1 MAEVLL
7 ETVGRAGYVFA
18 GTHSV
23 IEAKTLPPNTLAQKA
38 ELIALTQALI
48 LGEGKIINIYRDSK
62 YAFLVLY
69 MPMLPSEKKEDFYM
83 QKNLL

>member
-48 LGEGKIINIYRDSK
+48 LGEGKIINI
-62 YAFLVLY
+62 
-69 MPMLPSEKKEDFYM
+69 
-83 QKNLL
+83 